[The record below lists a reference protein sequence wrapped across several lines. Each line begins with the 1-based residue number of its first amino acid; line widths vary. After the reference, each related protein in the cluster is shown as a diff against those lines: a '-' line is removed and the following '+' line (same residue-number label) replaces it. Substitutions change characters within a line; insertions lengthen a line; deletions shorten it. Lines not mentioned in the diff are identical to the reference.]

1 MTSEYLLDAVGLI
14 DDDLIAEAEEP
25 VRAPAPVPW
34 LRRWGGSVAAC
45 LVVAA
50 LGWTLFDAAHTGMG
64 GGMSGGA
71 SYSSDGASSA
81 GTAAGSA
88 LPGEPAGGMA
98 PSGEG
103 ASSHEPS
110 SPEPG
115 SGGFSGAGSSMEE
128 APGDTLGS
136 GGAQAPVSGTV
147 FVENAS
153 GGSSTYRLTRYVERL
168 PEGAFRIG
176 ELCEA
181 PSGAAGPSVDRAEYA
196 GLNLWQSEDGTRVYV
211 ELSGDSFVE
220 AELVQP

>member
-25 VRAPAPVPW
+25 VQAPAPVLW
-34 LRRWGGSVAAC
+34 LRRWGGSAAAC

-88 LPGEPAGGMA
+88 LPEREPA
-98 PSGEG
+98 EG

-115 SGGFSGAGSSMEE
+115 SGGFSGTGSSIEE
-128 APGDTLGS
+128 APGDTQGS

-168 PEGAFRIG
+168 PEGAFRVG

-181 PSGAAGPSVDRAEYA
+181 SSGAAGPSVDRAEYA
-196 GLNLWQSEDGTRVYV
+196 GLSLWQSEDGTRVYV
-211 ELSGDSFVE
+211 ELSGDRFVE